1 VIYIFFENYSDDVG
15 SDSSADDGL
24 PKHLEAVAAASVN

>member
-1 VIYIFFENYSDDVG
+1 MNFSDDVG

-24 PKHLEAVAAASVN
+24 PKHLEAIAAEKVDS